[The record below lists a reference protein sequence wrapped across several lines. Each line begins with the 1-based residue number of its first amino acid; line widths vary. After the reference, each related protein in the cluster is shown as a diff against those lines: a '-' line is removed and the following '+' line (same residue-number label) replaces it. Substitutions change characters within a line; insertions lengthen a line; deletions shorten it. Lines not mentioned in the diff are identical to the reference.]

1 MRTLIDGGDRNSSMS
16 SRPSGSWEGLWQAF
30 HVADTSQVQPSD
42 AQHNEVCVCVCKTGV
57 WISSLQEAMAGCWPT
72 ELHFGNL

>member
-42 AQHNEVCVCVCKTGV
+42 ARHNEVCVCVCV
-57 WISSLQEAMAGCWPT
+57 
-72 ELHFGNL
+72 